1 MKPLLSLVMLFTLA
15 FSVTLYG
22 ATITQYHT
30 IKKGETL
37 SSIATKYNVNVEDLK
52 NWNNIKSSKIVPGQ
66 RIVVKQYQSKNTDH
80 KNVNQSYYIVMKGDT
95 LSEISKKTDVPV
107 EKLKEYNNI
116 SGNSIYPGQKIRIVP
131 QEQKT
136 AAVKKSESK
145 TGSITSDTYI
155 VKKGDTLS
163 LISKKTGISVD
174 ELKKINNLKNSKLLV
189 GQKIALRNNDIP
201 VSVETQQIIAST
213 DNNQEKLDENQDN
226 VSSNKIYINRYHTI
240 KKGET
245 LSKIA
250 NKYGT
255 TVSSIKR
262 LNNMKSNTIHPGKT
276 IIVAKIVKDVAPPIV
291 NPTPIVSVTPKVY
304 YRVKFGDSIESIAAK
319 FGISVSALKE
329 SNLLSDGKIKLG
341 QTLVIPEVANKSEET
356 NLETSISTQNDTYD
370 TTKFLALKVIE
381 NAMNF
386 INTPYRY
393 GGLSQNGIDCSGLVK
408 KSYEAVG
415 ISIPR
420 TSREQAKKG
429 EIIPISAMKPGDV
442 IFFGN
447 KGVVNH
453 VGIYIGDNKFVHA
466 SREFGKVV
474 VADLN
479 DKYYQNHLICA
490 RTFINGD
497 TVDIELTNKEN

>member
-276 IIVAKIVKDVAPPIV
+276 IIVAKIVKD
-291 NPTPIVSVTPKVY
+291 
-304 YRVKFGDSIESIAAK
+304 
-319 FGISVSALKE
+319 
-329 SNLLSDGKIKLG
+329 
-341 QTLVIPEVANKSEET
+341 
-356 NLETSISTQNDTYD
+356 
-370 TTKFLALKVIE
+370 
-381 NAMNF
+381 
-386 INTPYRY
+386 
-393 GGLSQNGIDCSGLVK
+393 
-408 KSYEAVG
+408 
-415 ISIPR
+415 
-420 TSREQAKKG
+420 
-429 EIIPISAMKPGDV
+429 
-442 IFFGN
+442 
-447 KGVVNH
+447 
-453 VGIYIGDNKFVHA
+453 
-466 SREFGKVV
+466 
-474 VADLN
+474 
-479 DKYYQNHLICA
+479 
-490 RTFINGD
+490 
-497 TVDIELTNKEN
+497 

>member
-1 MKPLLSLVMLFTLA
+1 
-15 FSVTLYG
+15 
-22 ATITQYHT
+22 
-30 IKKGETL
+30 
-37 SSIATKYNVNVEDLK
+37 
-52 NWNNIKSSKIVPGQ
+52 
-66 RIVVKQYQSKNTDH
+66 
-80 KNVNQSYYIVMKGDT
+80 
-95 LSEISKKTDVPV
+95 
-107 EKLKEYNNI
+107 
-116 SGNSIYPGQKIRIVP
+116 
-131 QEQKT
+131 
-136 AAVKKSESK
+136 
-145 TGSITSDTYI
+145 
-155 VKKGDTLS
+155 
-163 LISKKTGISVD
+163 
-174 ELKKINNLKNSKLLV
+174 
-189 GQKIALRNNDIP
+189 
-201 VSVETQQIIAST
+201 
-213 DNNQEKLDENQDN
+213 
-226 VSSNKIYINRYHTI
+226 
-240 KKGET
+240 
-245 LSKIA
+245 
-250 NKYGT
+250 
-255 TVSSIKR
+255 
-262 LNNMKSNTIHPGKT
+262 
-276 IIVAKIVKDVAPPIV
+276 PPIV